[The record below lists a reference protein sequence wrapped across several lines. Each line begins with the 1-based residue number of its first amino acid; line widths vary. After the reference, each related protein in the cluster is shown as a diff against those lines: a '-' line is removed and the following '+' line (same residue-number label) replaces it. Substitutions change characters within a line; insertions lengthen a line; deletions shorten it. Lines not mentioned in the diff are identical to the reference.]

1 MFTLTSDIVNKYQK
15 AYHTATE
22 MKSVDVKFGT
32 DIDFDKE
39 NNEKGSKFEF
49 DNYVKTLK

>member
-1 MFTLTSDIVNKYQK
+1 
-15 AYHTATE
+15 

-39 NNEKGSKFEF
+39 NNKKGSKFEF
-49 DNYVKTLK
+49 GNYVKKSK

>member
-1 MFTLTSDIVNKYQK
+1 
-15 AYHTATE
+15 

-32 DIDFDKE
+32 DIDFNKE

-49 DNYVKTLK
+49 YDYVKKSK